1 MSEKYRKD
9 RIELDKIIQCHLVM
23 DIAEVLK
30 LADQLLFTH
39 TGEHLDLLQET
50 ILKGTL
56 QGNKYAEI
64 ASENYLS
71 EGHIRDTASELWQ
84 TLSKALGE
92 DVNKSNARSILEK
105 ITISNSV
112 SAIGDFI
119 SINQISICSKQQKKP
134 KCCPLLK
141 PSENNHLDLDAT
153 PEITAFFGRDH
164 ELNIL
169 KTWLIQDHIR
179 MISLVGMIGI
189 GKTTLAVK
197 LIEEIQTKF
206 QYIIYRS
213 LQYCPTIDVFL
224 TDLLQ
229 SVVSPA
235 IFPNTLDRQV
245 DLFLKF
251 IKKHRCLIIID
262 DLQMLFQTGQYAGQ
276 YKPEFEGYYLL
287 FKQIAEIS
295 HPSSFLLIT
304 SEQPEYLTVD
314 SPKFFRSLKL
324 SGLGDF
330 ATKIL
335 KNKELLDQENWH
347 DLIEK
352 YQGHPLWLEMTA
364 TMIQELF
371 SRRVTDFLAYPSLI
385 LSNEI
390 TFQLNRLWSRLT
402 ESEQQVINYL
412 SNQPDGVALMQ
423 ILQEIPN
430 QPTDILRVIQ
440 SLKRRFLLE
449 DSNHTDHDR
458 TSLLKINSILKYY
471 IISQY

>member
-1 MSEKYRKD
+1 M
-9 RIELDKIIQCHLVM
+9 
-23 DIAEVLK
+23 
-30 LADQLLFTH
+30 
-39 TGEHLDLLQET
+39 
-50 ILKGTL
+50 
-56 QGNKYAEI
+56 
-64 ASENYLS
+64 
-71 EGHIRDTASELWQ
+71 
-84 TLSKALGE
+84 
-92 DVNKSNARSILEK
+92 
-105 ITISNSV
+105 IT
-112 SAIGDFI
+112 
-119 SINQISICSKQQKKP
+119 
-134 KCCPLLK
+134 
-141 PSENNHLDLDAT
+141 
-153 PEITAFFGRDH
+153 
-164 ELNIL
+164 
-169 KTWLIQDHIR
+169 
-179 MISLVGMIGI
+179 LVGILGI
-189 GKTTLAVK
+189 GKTMLAVK

-229 SVVSPA
+229 SVISPA
-235 IFPNTLDRQV
+235 VFPNSLDRQV
-245 DLFLKF
+245 DLLLKF

-262 DLQMLFQTGQYAGQ
+262 DLQMLFETGQYAGQ
-276 YKPEFEGYYLL
+276 YKLEFEGYYLL
-287 FKQIAEIS
+287 FKQIAELS

-324 SGLGDF
+324 SGLGDC

-371 SRRVTDFLAYPSLI
+371 SSRVTDFLAYPELI

-402 ESEQQVINYL
+402 KSEQQVINYL
-412 SNQPDGVALMQ
+412 AKQENEVALMQ
-423 ILQEIPN
+423 VLQEIPD
-430 QPTDILRVIQ
+430 QPTDILKTIQ
-440 SLKRRFLLE
+440 SLKRRCLLE
-449 DSNHTDHDR
+449 DTSYTDQHHA
-458 TSLLKINSILKYY
+458 SLLKINSILKYY